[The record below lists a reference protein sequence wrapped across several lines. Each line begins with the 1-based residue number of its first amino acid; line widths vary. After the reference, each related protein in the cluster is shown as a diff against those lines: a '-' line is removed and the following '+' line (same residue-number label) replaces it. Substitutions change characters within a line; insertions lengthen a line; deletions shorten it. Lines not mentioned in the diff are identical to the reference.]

1 MVLVREIQN
10 TLTKTREKILMITD
24 YKEIDKLIGMC
35 IEPGDMVKLPNNDI
49 VTITRVEPTQD
60 GYDLFFLDLFE
71 DDELFYSLSDDD
83 SVSLLQFD

>member
-10 TLTKTREKILMITD
+10 ILKKTREIILMITD
-24 YKEIDKLIGMC
+24 YKEIDRLIGMT

-49 VTITRVEPTQD
+49 VTITRTEPTPE

-71 DDELFYSLSDDD
+71 DDELCYSLSDDET
-83 SVSLLQFD
+83 VSLLQFD

>member
-10 TLTKTREKILMITD
+10 ILTKIREKILMITD
-24 YKEIDKLIGMC
+24 YKEIDRLIGMT

-49 VTITRVEPTQD
+49 VTITRTEPTPD

-71 DDELFYSLSDDD
+71 DDELCYSLSDDET
-83 SVSLLQFD
+83 VSLLQFD

>member
-1 MVLVREIQN
+1 MVLVRETQN
-10 TLTKTREKILMITD
+10 ILIKTREKILMITD

-35 IEPGDMVKLPNNDI
+35 IEPGDIVKLPNNDI

-71 DDELFYSLSDDD
+71 DDELCYSLSDDD